1 MRRIGSFNHRS
12 GSPADAFRRVA
23 VLGALA
29 AFLALGATGQAV
41 QQPPLVERV
50 DVGRVVVDA
59 RVVDRSGQPVIGLA
73 PSDFEVEIGGQPV
86 RVESVQWIGGDARD
100 HGPLVSTPLA
110 GVIEPNAAGR
120 FIVLVVQKSLESRR
134 AIGLLR
140 LLQESGRLFS
150 GLTSSDRVAILSF
163 DSHLKIWLDF
173 TDDLDTA
180 RTMLADDVMFR
191 SATAVE
197 PSSEF
202 SLISRLS
209 QARGREASTIEEAL
223 RLVGDALGPLPGS
236 KSVVLIGY
244 GFGRFT
250 RGLGVVGAHLS
261 PDYGEALN
269 ALYAAR
275 ATVFCLD
282 ITNADS
288 HTFELGLKAVAE
300 DTGGFFLRAH
310 LFTQRALDRVAGALV
325 GHYVLFT
332 ETPDL
337 APGTHRIKVG
347 LVREKGTVFARRTYV
362 Q

>member
-1 MRRIGSFNHRS
+1 MRAPLNP
-12 GSPADAFRRVA
+12 PADAFRRA
-23 VLGALA
+23 AGLGALA
-29 AFLALGATGQAV
+29 AFVALSATGQAT

-59 RVVDRSGQPVIGLA
+59 RVVDRSGQPVVGLA
-73 PSDFEVEIGGQPV
+73 PNDFEVEIGGQSV
-86 RVESVQWIGGDARD
+86 RVESVQWIGGGARD
-100 HGPLVSTPLA
+100 HGPLPSTPLA
-110 GVIEPNAAGR
+110 GVIEPSAAGR

-173 TDDLDTA
+173 TDDLGRA
-180 RTMLADDVMFR
+180 RRVLADDVMFHR
-191 SATAVE
+191 PPIVE
-197 PSSEF
+197 SSSDF
-202 SLISRLS
+202 SLVARLS
-209 QARGREASTIEEAL
+209 QTRGRAASTIEQAL
-223 RLVGDALGPLPGS
+223 RLVGQALEPLPGS

-244 GFGRFT
+244 GFGRFA

-261 PDYGEALN
+261 PDYAEARD
-269 ALYAAR
+269 ALHAAR
-275 ATVFCLD
+275 ASVFCLD

-288 HTFELGLKAVAE
+288 HTFEIGLRAVAE

-310 LFTQRALDRVAGALV
+310 VFTERALDRVAGALV

-337 APGTHRIKVG
+337 DPGTHRIKVG

-362 Q
+362 E

>member
-12 GSPADAFRRVA
+12 DFPVDATRRAATLVCVA
-23 VLGALA
+23 ASLS
-29 AFLALGATGQAV
+29 LGATGRAA
-41 QQPPLVERV
+41 QQPPVVERV
-50 DVGRVVVDA
+50 DVGRVVIDA

-73 PSDFEVEIGGQPV
+73 PNDFEVEIGGQSV

-110 GVIEPNAAGR
+110 GVIEPSAASR

-173 TDDLDTA
+173 TDDLGTA
-180 RTMLADDVMFR
+180 RRVLADDVMFHPPPV
-191 SATAVE
+191 VE
-197 PSSEF
+197 SSTEF
-202 SLISRLS
+202 SLVARLS
-209 QARGREASTIEEAL
+209 PTRGRAVSTIEEAL
-223 RLVGDALGPLPGS
+223 RLVGHALEPLPGS

-244 GFGRFT
+244 GFGRFA

-261 PDYGEALN
+261 PDYVAARD

-288 HTFELGLKAVAE
+288 HTFEIGLKAVAE

-310 LFTQRALDRVAGALV
+310 VFTERALDRVAGALV

-337 APGTHRIKVG
+337 DPGTHRIKVG

-362 Q
+362 E